1 MTQAIADT
9 SVFVAWESGRRIDR
23 DQIPDRIGVSMITI
37 GELRAGVLTAAD
49 SDARQRRLQS
59 LVAAL
64 ELDPIPIDQPIAEA
78 WAHLFV
84 ALGRTGKRVPINDSW
99 IAATAIALGVPL
111 VTQDRDYSAVPGL
124 VVVRV

>member
-1 MTQAIADT
+1 MTDAIADT
-9 SVFVAWESGRRIDR
+9 SVFVAWESGRSMDR
-23 DQIPDRIGVSMITI
+23 DRVPERIAVSMITI
-37 GELRAGVLTAAD
+37 GELRAGVLAAAD

-64 ELDPIPIDQPIAEA
+64 ELDPIPIDQRIAEA

>member
-1 MTQAIADT
+1 MTDAIADT
-9 SVFVAWESGRRIDR
+9 SVFVAWESGRSMDR
-23 DQIPDRIGVSMITI
+23 DRVPERIAVSMITI
-37 GELRAGVLTAAD
+37 GELRAGVLAAAD

-64 ELDPIPIDQPIAEA
+64 ELDPIPIDQRIAEA

-124 VVVRV
+124 VVVRI

>member
-9 SVFVAWESGRRIDR
+9 SVFVAWETGRPLDR
-23 DQIPDRIGVSMITI
+23 DRIPERLGVSMITI

-49 SDARQRRLQS
+49 PDARRRRLQS
-59 LVAAL
+59 LLVAL
-64 ELDPIPIDQPIAEA
+64 QLDPAPIDDRVAEA

-84 ALGRTGKRVPINDSW
+84 ALGQVGRRLPINDSW
-99 IAATAIALGVPL
+99 IAATAIALGVPV
-111 VTQDRDYSAVPGL
+111 VTQDDDYADVPGL

>member
-1 MTQAIADT
+1 MTDAIADT
-9 SVFVAWESGRRIDR
+9 SLFVAWESGRPMDR
-23 DQIPDRIGVSMITI
+23 DRVPERIAVSMITI
-37 GELRAGVLTAAD
+37 GELRAGVLAAAD

-64 ELDPIPIDQPIAEA
+64 ELDPIPVDQRVAEA
-78 WAHLFV
+78 WAHLYV

-124 VVVRV
+124 VVVRI

>member
-1 MTQAIADT
+1 MTDAIADT
-9 SVFVAWESGRRIDR
+9 SVFVAWESGRSMDR
-23 DQIPDRIGVSMITI
+23 DRVPERIAVSMITV
-37 GELRAGVLTAAD
+37 GELRAGVLAAAD

-64 ELDPIPIDQPIAEA
+64 ELDPIPIDLRIAEA